1 MTSRLS
7 YMSSPESD
15 GEFCDSLI
23 DPTTLGSRTLGRGSS
38 SKTEPKLNGV
48 NVEGAAAVKV
58 SASGKEEDL
67 SNGDPLSVA
76 AAAAARMARSS
87 SDPSLA
93 MQEGI
98 IGDPNTNMHQPVN
111 QQKVSKRN
119 YN

>member
-7 YMSSPESD
+7 YTSSPESD

-48 NVEGAAAVKV
+48 NVESAAVKV

-67 SNGDPLSVA
+67 SNGDPLSV

-111 QQKVSKRN
+111 QQKVSRN
-119 YN
+119 CN